1 MCADPKMQRL
11 LMAELRDE
19 LAARKAARKSGMEP
33 KRWHVA
39 TLGIAA
45 PAICLVILVIT
56 LVI

>member
-11 LMAELRDE
+11 LWEELRGE
-19 LAARKAARKSGMEP
+19 LASRKAARKSGMEP

-39 TLGIAA
+39 ALGIAA

-56 LVI
+56 LGI

>member
-1 MCADPKMQRL
+1 MQRL
-11 LMAELRDE
+11 LWAELRSE

-56 LVI
+56 LGI

>member
-11 LMAELRDE
+11 LMAELRSE

-33 KRWHVA
+33 NRWHVA

-56 LVI
+56 LGI